1 MSPSKNSRS
10 LFRPNRQASN
20 GVGPGIHSLL
30 RLTSIAFRPGSSLL
44 VQGVSQLWCNF
55 LPHNSQQEDSCMCGL
70 CCVLLSCLS
79 FSAWEKSFPNFGV
92 LLMKELGLKE
102 PWAYSSNESFLLTQF
117 DLTESACLCQK
128 HILLFGPQISIFKSS
143 NLLISRLATNR

>member
-102 PWAYSSNESFLLTQF
+102 PWANSSMDEKFPVDSIRFDRVCLLVPNNIYCFLGHKFQF
-117 DLTESACLCQK
+117 
-128 HILLFGPQISIFKSS
+128 S
-143 NLLISRLATNR
+143 NPLIS